1 MKKILMLMVGLSLAL
16 YAPASAAEFA
26 DLPINHWAYS
36 AVAELSKAGIV
47 QGYPNGTFS
56 GQRSISRYEMA
67 SIIQRTIP
75 VLQEA
80 VKASLPAPVKP
91 KPGPQGPRG
100 QQGVAGPR
108 GAAGPRG
115 PQGPRA
121 RELDT
126 IIALVNGFKPELTAL
141 GANIPAIQKDIAA
154 LQQRVAAVE
163 AEQARVKFNGEVTF
177 IGRAEVNNSGEDSL
191 GIGLLALDRDG
202 RAMVNDVNSTNPG
215 NLFSNV
221 TGFTDFQ
228 LSIKGKVSDTL
239 SATAL
244 IDAGNYL
251 PFALNSAGAFAVS
264 RTDRFTLWNAYADA
278 ALNLPLVGKT
288 GLTVGRFPFQLTPY
302 TMKFIDPDS
311 YAYLPI
317 LDNGDFVVD
326 GMNAQMNIG
335 SIAFNAFAA
344 KSNVGNSNGATALN
358 LINPAIPLGGMGYSD
373 LGAFFG
379 GRAVIGIPFNGNLG
393 LTYLNTQVADI
404 ANAQTQI
411 YGADLNLTV
420 AGIGISGEWDKS
432 DPNAALTDAVTAP
445 DGSSYAE
452 KNSAW
457 NGKLSYQTGN
467 LGLAA
472 GYTVVEANYTAP
484 GSWNRLGIW
493 INPTNIK
500 GIVGNVT
507 YAFAPG
513 LSFVGDV
520 QFLQPNDTGSP
531 VTFRQPADK
540 FQVATLPN
548 EIDKINYWKAG
559 VKYALTSSDSV
570 DLGYEQVEITPV
582 DTANVN
588 QVQRYVTLGVG
599 HTFSP
604 GASLKVLYQITELTS
619 ADTLRGGVASAQIQ
633 FKY

>member
-1 MKKILMLMVGLSLAL
+1 MKKIALLTLAAL
-16 YAPASAAEFA
+16 VLAISIPASAQQFA
-26 DLPINHWAYS
+26 DVPTDHWAYA
-36 AVAELSKAGIV
+36 AVQQLAQAGII
-47 QGYPNGTFS
+47 QGYPDGTF
-56 GQRSISRYEMA
+56 GGKRALTRYECA
-67 SIIQRTIP
+67 DALSRAIPAIQA
-75 VLQEA
+75 A
-80 VKASLPAPVKP
+80 VKAGLPASTGGTV
-91 KPGPQGPRG
+91 GPAGP
-100 QQGVAGPR
+100 AGPR
-108 GAAGPRG
+108 GAQGPAGPRG
-115 PQGPRA
+115 AQGPAGPAGPGA
-121 RELDT
+121 RELAT
-126 IIALVNGFKPELTAL
+126 MQSLVNQFRTELTGL
-141 GANIPAIQKDIAA
+141 GVDVAGLKKDIAA

-177 IGRAEVNNSGEDSL
+177 IGRGEGSFE
-191 GIGLLALDRDG
+191 GSPIDRDG
-202 RAMVNDVNSTNPG
+202 RVLADNSNNPG

-251 PFALNSAGAFAVS
+251 PFALNSDGAFTNANA
-264 RTDRFTLWNAYADA
+264 DRFTLWNAYADA

-302 TMKFIDPDS
+302 TMKFVDPDS

-335 SIAFNAFAA
+335 SVAFNAFAA
-344 KSNVGNSNGATALN
+344 KSTVGNGATALD
-358 LINPAIPLGGMGYSD
+358 LINPSVSIALGSTGYSD
-373 LGAFFG
+373 LGTFFG
-379 GRAVIGIPFNGNLG
+379 GRAIIGTPFNGNLG

-420 AGIGISGEWDKS
+420 AGIGVSGEWDKS
-432 DPNAALTDAVTAP
+432 DPNTAFTDAVT
-445 DGSSYAE
+445 GSSYAE
-452 KNSAW
+452 KNTAW
-457 NGKLSYQTGN
+457 NGKLNYQAGK
-467 LGLAA
+467 LGLGA
-472 GYTVVEANYTAP
+472 GYTQVEANYTAP
-484 GSWNRLGIW
+484 GSWNRMGNIV
-493 INPTNIK
+493 NPTNIK

-507 YAFAPG
+507 YAFTPG

-531 VTFRQPADK
+531 VTFRMPADK
-540 FQVATLPN
+540 GLLGTPAGQ
-548 EIDKINYWKAG
+548 IDKINYWKAG

-582 DTANVN
+582 DPTNANTVE
-588 QVQRYVTLGVG
+588 RFVTLGVG

-604 GASLKVLYQITELTS
+604 GASLKVLYQISEQTG
-619 ADTLRGGVASAQIQ
+619 AANDRGSVAAAQIQ

>member
-344 KSNVGNSNGATALN
+344 
-358 LINPAIPLGGMGYSD
+358 
-373 LGAFFG
+373 
-379 GRAVIGIPFNGNLG
+379 
-393 LTYLNTQVADI
+393 
-404 ANAQTQI
+404 
-411 YGADLNLTV
+411 
-420 AGIGISGEWDKS
+420 
-432 DPNAALTDAVTAP
+432 
-445 DGSSYAE
+445 
-452 KNSAW
+452 
-457 NGKLSYQTGN
+457 
-467 LGLAA
+467 
-472 GYTVVEANYTAP
+472 
-484 GSWNRLGIW
+484 
-493 INPTNIK
+493 
-500 GIVGNVT
+500 
-507 YAFAPG
+507 
-513 LSFVGDV
+513 
-520 QFLQPNDTGSP
+520 
-531 VTFRQPADK
+531 
-540 FQVATLPN
+540 
-548 EIDKINYWKAG
+548 
-559 VKYALTSSDSV
+559 
-570 DLGYEQVEITPV
+570 
-582 DTANVN
+582 
-588 QVQRYVTLGVG
+588 
-599 HTFSP
+599 
-604 GASLKVLYQITELTS
+604 
-619 ADTLRGGVASAQIQ
+619 
-633 FKY
+633 